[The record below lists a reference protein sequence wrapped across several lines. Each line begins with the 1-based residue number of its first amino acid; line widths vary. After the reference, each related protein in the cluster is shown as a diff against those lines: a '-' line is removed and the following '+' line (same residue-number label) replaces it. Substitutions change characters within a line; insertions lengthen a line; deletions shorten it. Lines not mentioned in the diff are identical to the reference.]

1 MKSTRQQTAAGS
13 GAKPSAKPASQAP
26 AKPAPR
32 SHAKNA
38 KPAVPPSGKKRKQT
52 ASVEEPEDGYPDV
65 QEAPAPKKRKPT
77 QAEVKAAQAAK
88 NKGQFLIVLFSS
100 PLFSYFSQRFRKRTL
115 ASLLPLA
122 PRAPVRKG
130 IPMTIRLHPRR

>member
-13 GAKPSAKPASQAP
+13 GAKPASKAP

-32 SHAKNA
+32 SRAKNA

-52 ASVEEPEDGYPDV
+52 ASVEEPEDGSPDV

-130 IPMTIRLHPRR
+130 MPMTTRLRPRR